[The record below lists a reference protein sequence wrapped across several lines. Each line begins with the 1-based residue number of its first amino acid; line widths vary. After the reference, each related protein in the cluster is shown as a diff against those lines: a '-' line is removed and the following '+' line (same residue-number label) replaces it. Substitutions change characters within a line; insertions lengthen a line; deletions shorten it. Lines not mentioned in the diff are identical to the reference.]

1 MTKTGTR
8 FQKYI
13 EFTSLNGGAC
23 ESIGPFEN
31 GWLGGSGGPDGF
43 GRSVRLAECWV
54 WWPDGFQFGGSFWPG
69 GSRGLVGRSGVSL
82 LHKNCSKIPLRSYT

>member
-23 ESIGPFEN
+23 GSIGPFEN

-43 GRSVRLAECWV
+43 GRSVRLARSGGLM
-54 WWPDGFQFGGSFWPG
+54 GFSLVGQFGWPV
-69 GSRGLVGRSGVSL
+69 SVGLNLWVGLSSV
-82 LHKNCSKIPLRSYT
+82 CC

>member
-23 ESIGPFEN
+23 GSIGPFEN

-43 GRSVRLAECWV
+43 GRSVRLAGSGGLM
-54 WWPDGFQFGGSFWPG
+54 GFSLVGQF
-69 GSRGLVGRSGVSL
+69 GLVGLGGWLVDLVCLFST
-82 LHKNCSKIPLRSYT
+82 KIVPKSR